1 MNKDFIFGNSLSISA
16 IGLEFNYESK
26 IAFIHFILE
35 KKSLI
40 GISLKD
46 FKNDHIN
53 KKIDTFCLK

>member
-16 IGLEFNYESK
+16 IGLESNYESK
-26 IAFIHFILE
+26 IAFIYFILE

-46 FKNDHIN
+46 FNNDHIN
-53 KKIDTFCLK
+53 KK

>member
-16 IGLEFNYESK
+16 IGLESNYESK
-26 IAFIHFILE
+26 IAFIYFILE
-35 KKSLI
+35 KNEKSLI

-53 KKIDTFCLK
+53 KK